1 MLKMH
6 ELEPGMSNVE
16 FKAIISQATI
26 GKTNGA
32 KKRNYL
38 NLILEDRTGE
48 MDAKFWSPTDEDL
61 QNCVQGVVVQGLGD
75 IINYNGAKQMKV
87 IKLDVL
93 EATDEERLQYLKSA
107 PIDPDVMMQEID
119 ATINGMK
126 DPDYQAITRNLI
138 DEHREAFMTYPAAT
152 RNHHDFVSGLLYHT
166 YCMLKIAKGIAAVY
180 GDLNEDLL
188 YAGVILHDLGKVVEL
203 SGPITPFYT
212 TEGNLLGHISIGNTM
227 IKETYDLLDISGEKA
242 TLLQHMILSHHGKQ
256 EYGSPVL
263 PQIKEAEIL
272 SLVDNIDAR
281 HQMFDK
287 AYDQVSPGE
296 TTKRIFAL
304 ENRTLY
310 RPKEKTDD

>member
-1 MLKMH
+1 MKMH
-6 ELEPGMSNVE
+6 ELAPGMNNAE

-48 MDAKFWSPTDEDL
+48 MDAKFWNPTDDDL
-61 QNCVQGVVVQGLGD
+61 KNCVQGAVVSGSGD

-87 IKLDVL
+87 IRLDVL
-93 EATDEERLQYLKSA
+93 DVTDEERMRYLKSA
-107 PIDPDVMMQEID
+107 PIKPEVMMGEIE
-119 ATINGMK
+119 ATIDGMK

-138 DEHREAFMTYPAAT
+138 DEHKEAFMTYPAAT

-166 YCMLKIAKGIAAVY
+166 YCMLKIAKGVACVY

-188 YAGVILHDLGKVVEL
+188 YAGVILHDLGKTEEL
-203 SGPITPFYT
+203 SGAITPHYT
-212 TEGNLLGHISIGNTM
+212 TKGNLLGHISIGNTM
-227 IKETYDLLDISGEKA
+227 IKETCDLLDIKGEKV
-242 TLLQHMILSHHGKQ
+242 TLLQHMILSHHGKL

-287 AYDQVSPGE
+287 AYEQVEPGE

-310 RPKEKTDD
+310 RPEEKEEK